1 MISLTFILSEV
12 YDAAIFCRSTCIP
25 EAKVVIHLMYPS
37 GCRHW
42 RRQLGALDGGHQIN
56 Y

>member
-12 YDAAIFCRSTCIP
+12 HGAAIFCRHRGIP
-25 EAKVVIHLMYPS
+25 EATLVKHLMYPS
-37 GCRHW
+37 GRRHW